1 MPEPTNTKSPNPNLT
16 NTMPNFLRDEVAETD
31 YLQTLTEATETLGNA
46 AAWVD
51 DAESPEDREHRV
63 EQLCAEHA
71 EMQRVFVL
79 LIAAGRVDLE
89 TLTRGYNLARTLS

>member
-1 MPEPTNTKSPNPNLT
+1 MPEPTNTENPNPT
-16 NTMPNFLRDEVAETD
+16 NAMSNFLRDEIAETD
-31 YLQTLTEATETLGNA
+31 YLDTLTEATETLGNA

-63 EQLCAEHA
+63 EQVCAEHA

-89 TLTRGYNLARTLS
+89 TLARGYNLARTLS